1 MLKGTIFF
9 VSLCLLSVSCKNTD
23 NTTSP
28 NGTPQITAVTP
39 ALVNPG
45 VQEVEGRIIGN
56 NLVSIQSISL
66 GEGVSLERFS
76 PISASEIYIFFSVSR
91 DAAPGPRNVVVAT
104 SAGAASSST
113 VFTVSD
119 NRVPE
124 AKFSVS
130 PSQGLRGESFRF
142 DGSGS
147 NDDGAI
153 VNYLW
158 NFGDGKQSTGKVVTH
173 VYSKRGTFQ
182 ASLTVTD
189 NENTSGQATRI
200 LDVFNSKLPVAQ
212 FSVSP
217 SSGTT
222 ATSFLLDASPSRD
235 PDGQIVRY
243 SWSFGDGSGGNGVV
257 QRHQFGRTGTL
268 LVNLTVTD
276 DSGESANSSRVVSI
290 GVGPPVPPPPSQS
303 GKCSVPAKGRQ
314 IHFFRVLS
322 EDQSAKVITGQ
333 FLENVDCSDV
343 FYLCGDV
350 RLGGLSAG
358 QKELWMGTIC
368 QMDDL
373 GNNTFRFHLVGGK
386 NWISVGEDETYVTP
400 QFDCSPHI
408 YCKSFGF

>member
-1 MLKGTIFF
+1 MEQAMVVGEPTGNWLDKLLAVRVQVNTETLLAAGLLVAAVLTRFTDLESR
-9 VSLCLLSVSCKNTD
+9 VMSHDESLHTFYSWELEQGRGYRHTPLMHGPLQFHLVALSYFLFGDS
-23 NTTSP
+23 
-28 NGTPQITAVTP
+28 
-39 ALVNPG
+39 
-45 VQEVEGRIIGN
+45 
-56 NLVSIQSISL
+56 
-66 GEGVSLERFS
+66 
-76 PISASEIYIFFSVSR
+76 
-91 DAAPGPRNVVVAT
+91 
-104 SAGAASSST
+104 
-113 VFTVSD
+113 
-119 NRVPE
+119 
-124 AKFSVS
+124 
-130 PSQGLRGESFRF
+130 
-142 DGSGS
+142 DGS
-147 NDDGAI
+147 A
-153 VNYLW
+153 
-158 NFGDGKQSTGKVVTH
+158 
-173 VYSKRGTFQ
+173 
-182 ASLTVTD
+182 
-189 NENTSGQATRI
+189 RI
-200 LDVFNSKLPVAQ
+200 PAALAGVAAVGLIFVFRQ
-212 FSVSP
+212 
-217 SSGTT
+217 
-222 ATSFLLDASPSRD
+222 
-235 PDGQIVRY
+235 
-243 SWSFGDGSGGNGVV
+243 W
-257 QRHQFGRTGTL
+257 FGRTGTL

-408 YCKSFGF
+408 YCKSFGY